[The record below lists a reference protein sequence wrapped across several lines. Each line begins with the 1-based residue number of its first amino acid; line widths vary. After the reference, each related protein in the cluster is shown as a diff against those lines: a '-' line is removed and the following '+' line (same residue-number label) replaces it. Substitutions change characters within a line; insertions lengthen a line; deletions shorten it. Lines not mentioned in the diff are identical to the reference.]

1 MQKFRLAPWSRGVWF
16 ATIISFVMMGFIF
29 LFSLGQKT
37 PLTLNVV
44 ICLGP
49 IFLAY
54 LFAPQSYSIVEN
66 KIIIH
71 RLMGNLVIHKAEV
84 LSIAVLENYN
94 EIDYR
99 AMASG
104 GLFGFFGVFVLK
116 NGERATLYC
125 SRLDHVAAIKTAHK
139 NYVISPENPEKFCE
153 ILSMK

>member
-1 MQKFRLAPWSRGVWF
+1 MQKFQLAPWSRSAWF
-16 ATIISFVMMGFIF
+16 ATIISFAIIVAIF

-37 PLTLNVV
+37 PLTLNFV

-54 LFAPQSYSIVEN
+54 LFAPQSYSIVED

-71 RLMGNLVIHKAEV
+71 RLMGNLVIHKTEV
-84 LSIAVLENYN
+84 ISIAVLKNYN

-125 SRLDHVAAIKTAHK
+125 SSLEHVVSIKTANK